1 MIPKERWEWGG
12 PHWRDHVRTDVSV
25 AIVAAELQAEDPSRM
40 AARWAA
46 VLGRSAKQSDGG
58 WRIDLDEGEI
68 RFVPVRDGR
77 GEGLGAFD
85 VAVRNL
91 SEVHSR
97 AKAMGLLDANG
108 VVVLSGTRV
117 GLVAATSSAR

>member
-1 MIPKERWEWGG
+1 
-12 PHWRDHVRTDVSV
+12 
-25 AIVAAELQAEDPSRM
+25 M

-68 RFVPVRDGR
+68 RFVPTRDGR

-91 SEVHSR
+91 SEVRRR
-97 AKAMGLLDANG
+97 AETLGLLDANG

-117 GLVAATSSAR
+117 GLIAA

>member
-1 MIPKERWEWGG
+1 M
-12 PHWRDHVRTDVSV
+12 
-25 AIVAAELQAEDPSRM
+25 
-40 AARWAA
+40 
-46 VLGRSAKQSDGG
+46 
-58 WRIDLDEGEI
+58 DEGEI

-85 VAVRNL
+85 VAVRNV
-91 SEVHSR
+91 SEVQRR

-117 GLVAATSSAR
+117 RLV